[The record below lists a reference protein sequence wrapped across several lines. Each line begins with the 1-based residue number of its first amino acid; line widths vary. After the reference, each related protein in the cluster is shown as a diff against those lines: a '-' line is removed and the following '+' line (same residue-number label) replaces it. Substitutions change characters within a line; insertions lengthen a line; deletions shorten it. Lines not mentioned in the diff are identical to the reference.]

1 ESMEA
6 FARILEENAVAGSA
20 KDLAGNDAS
29 QGVRAA
35 WKKHLETKM
44 EVTNPEIFLPQPLIT
59 EIEDAFR
66 AGGEIWNRVAKTGMD
81 SFNAAWDANDDPDA
95 ESGRASGYNRE
106 DEEEKREQQLTFAN
120 RILRPQFVY
129 KYITLNREDVKEQRE
144 TGALVRFVLSEL
156 PRRIIREVERAIV
169 LGDGRAAGSDYKIQ
183 EGNPRGFYPVLA
195 DATASNA
202 FASVYT
208 PVPGHTVYETLR
220 RARALIKAEGDIIL
234 VAKEGLLLDMEFEQN
249 ANGGFLFA
257 PGTDMSRYLRVAA
270 VVEPAWMEHDENDAY
285 MFVASKYRVVGDQS
299 IEAFQNFL
307 LKTNKNEYLQEIWA
321 GGGLTARKS
330 GVAVAPVSS

>member
-106 DEEEKREQQLTFAN
+106 DEEEKREQELTINN
-120 RILRPQFVY
+120 RILRPQMVY
-129 KYITLNREDVKEQRE
+129 KYITLNREDVKEQRS

-156 PRRIIREVERAIV
+156 PRRIIREIERAII

-183 EGNPRGFYPVLA
+183 EGNPRGFYPVVA
-195 DATASNA
+195 DAAAQNV
-202 FASVYT
+202 FADIYT
-208 PVPGHTVYETLR
+208 PTVDDDNYSAVV
-220 RARALIKAEGDIIL
+220 RAADLLEAEGRPVLI
-234 VAKEGLLLDMEFEQN
+234 AKKG
-249 ANGGFLFA
+249 
-257 PGTDMSRYLRVAA
+257 
-270 VVEPAWMEHDENDAY
+270 
-285 MFVASKYRVVGDQS
+285 
-299 IEAFQNFL
+299 
-307 LKTNKNEYLQEIWA
+307 
-321 GGGLTARKS
+321 
-330 GVAVAPVSS
+330 